1 MPQTSLASKKQ
12 LSDAHLPQTGPAL
25 PLTPRS
31 TGPSEPATILLV
43 DDDSA
48 VLKSLG
54 RVLASEG
61 WQVVSAASGE
71 EALETLTNLK
81 PDLMITDLRMAGVS
95 GWDLLFHENIQRPSL
110 PIFVMTALPP
120 SAVAG
125 ANLIAAE
132 FFQKPLD
139 PGELVAA
146 IRRRLGSVRSEQPQ
160 ASI

>member
-1 MPQTSLASKKQ
+1 MPRTSPASITRP
-12 LSDAHLPQTGPAL
+12 SESHLPPTVPA
-25 PLTPRS
+25 PPFKSPANDR
-31 TGPSEPATILLV
+31 SEPATILLV

-54 RVLASEG
+54 RVLTAEG
-61 WQVVSAASGE
+61 WRVVSAASGE
-71 EALETLTNLK
+71 EALETLTKLQ

-95 GWDLLFHENIQRPSL
+95 GWDLLFHENIQRPGL
-110 PIFVMTALPP
+110 PIFVMTALPL
-120 SAVAG
+120 SAVSG